1 MYSPP
6 KWTQRRRSKSTN
18 SCLFGPGTCC
28 VCGPKEK
35 LEKVSFQFQNT
46 PTGASYQSMVLSAAP
61 ELLWCATVFAAL
73 AFAFAGAG
81 LVACY
86 AEEQRARRRRSRR
99 RARSKR
105 PNDPEWHESRDG
117 QDCSQEATDGI
128 VVGRLR
134 RIEAALTRPVRRRVT
149 RAQNDVSRADESQTS
164 LIQRSQVFVRVP
176 EVPARTYWYAAREIA
191 QLLSDE
197 RERRDFL
204 RPKPAS
210 WQIDDNTHA
219 EKPLPDLHAWLQR
232 FKQINMARRVK
243 VLKAQRRRQLGRHVV
258 MYESDGR
265 DQYQTVQ
272 ASTRRMLNFLK
283 RKRHGAEAARTNSG

>member
-1 MYSPP
+1 
-6 KWTQRRRSKSTN
+6 
-18 SCLFGPGTCC
+18 
-28 VCGPKEK
+28 
-35 LEKVSFQFQNT
+35 
-46 PTGASYQSMVLSAAP
+46 MVLPAAP

-81 LVACY
+81 LVAGLVACY

-99 RARSKR
+99 RARSKAAKTPRQR

-117 QDCSQEATDGI
+117 QDCSQETTDGI

-210 WQIDDNTHA
+210 WQI
-219 EKPLPDLHAWLQR
+219 
-232 FKQINMARRVK
+232 K
-243 VLKAQRRRQLGRHVV
+243 V
-258 MYESDGR
+258 
-265 DQYQTVQ
+265 
-272 ASTRRMLNFLK
+272 
-283 RKRHGAEAARTNSG
+283 AAA